1 MGALLT
7 ALLLFIG
14 CSLLLTT
21 GVRAGAGPYD
31 PAAGWRRL
39 ALGKAARAQPST
51 GIRRMVSRILP
62 VTSRRK
68 TPDPWLMPLLVHQL
82 AALLEAGRSSQ
93 IIWAE
98 AARSHLQRQNRESAP
113 ASAARINDDG
123 PDQLLTV
130 LYAADR
136 AAALGHSVAEVL
148 RHHGAV
154 VPSGRARARTRQ
166 RTTCR
171 IWTDLAACWD
181 VAELSGAP
189 LSKLLGRYAVQLE
202 AELDAEAARQSALA
216 GPRATV
222 KLLGWLPFLGL
233 GLGLLMGVDP
243 LAMLVGTPVGL
254 AAFGVGIALMAAGR
268 VWSNKMV
275 AAAERPS

>member
-14 CSLLLTT
+14 CSLLLTA
-21 GVRAGAGPYD
+21 GIRAGAGPYD
-31 PAAGWRRL
+31 PPAGWHRL
-39 ALGKAARAQPST
+39 ALGQAARARPSA
-51 GIRRMVSRILP
+51 GIRRTVSRILGGP
-62 VTSRRK
+62 KHRNA
-68 TPDPWLMPLLVHQL
+68 PDPWLMPLLVHQL

-98 AARSHLQRQNRESAP
+98 AARSHLQRENRESAA
-113 ASAARINDDG
+113 ASVPRTNDDG

-148 RHHGAV
+148 RHHGAA
-154 VPSGRARARTRQ
+154 VPSGRAGVRMRQ

-171 IWTDLAACWD
+171 IWADLAACWD

-222 KLLGWLPFLGL
+222 KLLGWLPFFGL

-243 LAMLVGTPVGL
+243 LAMLVGTPAGL
-254 AAFGVGIALMAAGR
+254 AALGVGIALMTAGR
-268 VWSNKMV
+268 IWSNKMV
-275 AAAERPS
+275 SAAERPS